1 MEIRKIG
8 QKDLVFRY
16 AQLQVFL
23 DGLTPS
29 FASQNEKRCPTAD
42 IRRLVGSA
50 SQLPLAKKQ
59 GSAITL
65 PCFLTHPYKIDP
77 YKAIVQ
83 KQSVIFDERID
94 LSLGDDGSC
103 T

>member
-8 QKDLVFRY
+8 QKDLVFRF

-50 SQLPLAKKQ
+50 SQLPLAKNK
-59 GSAITL
+59 GVRLHSL
-65 PCFLTHPYKIDP
+65 VFL
-77 YKAIVQ
+77 
-83 KQSVIFDERID
+83 
-94 LSLGDDGSC
+94 
-103 T
+103 